1 MKRFVAAALGF
12 PELRFEIEWVQ
23 IDRDRIKYLLVVG
36 VSGDLASRDS
46 WQEIFDG
53 WCAAQGQSPKFKRG
67 NSRTNRT
74 EAKVVLHGFHPIVD
88 FLVRWIGLD
97 TLPIGQPEGS
107 KTGQLEAELSQ
118 LRKQNAEL
126 LQLVTQ
132 AREVRRPELRK

>member
-1 MKRFVAAALGF
+1 MKRFPAAARGF
-12 PELRFEIEWVQ
+12 PKLRFEVEWVQ
-23 IDRDRIKYLLVVG
+23 IDSDRVKYLLVVD
-36 VSGDLASRDS
+36 VFGDLGSRDS

-74 EAKVVLHGFHPIVD
+74 EAKVVLHGFHPIAD

-97 TLPIGQPEGS
+97 NLPMGQLDGS
-107 KTGQLEAELSQ
+107 KISQLEAELAQ

-132 AREVRRPELRK
+132 ARDVRRPELRR